1 MLSVDVRRLGEEAE
15 RLVRRARK
23 RRQAIVVT
31 DEGRPIARIEPLVA
45 DQPSPE
51 AGAALLADMQR
62 LAVDVGRWWPSDA
75 SAVETIREGRRD
87 L

>member
-1 MLSVDVRRLGEEAE
+1 MLSVDVRRLGEEGE

-31 DEGRPIARIEPLVA
+31 DEGKPIARIEPLETE
-45 DQPSPE
+45 QPGPE

-62 LAVDVGRWWPSDA
+62 IAADIGRWWPAGADA
-75 SAVETIREGRRD
+75 IGTVREMRHM
-87 L
+87 